1 MKDIVNKTVLVGN
14 VRMSLF
20 SFIVAGSGILLGLIT
35 AFRVNI
41 VVGLVL
47 TASFFIAAY
56 NLNCVIVGQCKIWA
70 WVLFVVYVLDTILIL
85 GASAIPRMAMMSSPI
100 GRKSKK

>member
-1 MKDIVNKTVLVGN
+1 MRDIVNKTVLVGN
-14 VRMSLF
+14 VKMSLF
-20 SFIVAGSGILLGLIT
+20 SFIVAGAGILIGLIT
-35 AFRVNI
+35 SFRINI
-41 VVGLVL
+41 LAGLVL

-85 GASAIPRMAMMSSPI
+85 GASAIPRRGMMSSPI
-100 GRKSKK
+100 SRKSKK